1 MTYFPYAK
9 KSFYSIRSTKF
20 KFGPNKLKIKIMDR
34 THLSMEI
41 KQKIIALR
49 NYSSKTFSEI
59 AAECECSVSNFLG
72 RNFIW
77 GVVVQT
83 QHNFPNLLWV
93 FHIGNSCQTLVEKA
107 WRQWKPSWASSRWST
122 SYFEHWAR
130 KWYYWTHYWKS
141 IFDCSWFRSWI
152 QREWG
157 HNFVTFSS
165 QWTILLYCCAW
176 NSSHGWPSNQS
187 YCILSDHSWTMGWR

>member
-1 MTYFPYAK
+1 MQNAFLHLLLFFQLLHTITIIMTYFPYAK

-72 RNFIW
+72 RNFI
-77 GVVVQT
+77 
-83 QHNFPNLLWV
+83 
-93 FHIGNSCQTLVEKA
+93 
-107 WRQWKPSWASSRWST
+107 
-122 SYFEHWAR
+122 
-130 KWYYWTHYWKS
+130 
-141 IFDCSWFRSWI
+141 
-152 QREWG
+152 
-157 HNFVTFSS
+157 
-165 QWTILLYCCAW
+165 
-176 NSSHGWPSNQS
+176 
-187 YCILSDHSWTMGWR
+187 